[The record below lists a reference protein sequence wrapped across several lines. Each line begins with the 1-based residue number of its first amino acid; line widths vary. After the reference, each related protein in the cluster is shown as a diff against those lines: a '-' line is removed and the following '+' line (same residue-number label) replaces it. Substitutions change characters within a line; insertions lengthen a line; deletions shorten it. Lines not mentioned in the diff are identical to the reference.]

1 MKSRYLVFFLVQAG
15 AASKFLYFLE
25 NRNFGIGIPKLIR
38 LTIGRPK
45 EDIHMK
51 EDHPKLNY

>member
-1 MKSRYLVFFLVQAG
+1 MDFLINKKLKVQAG

-45 EDIHMK
+45 EDIHMQQELK
-51 EDHPKLNY
+51 QSTF

>member
-1 MKSRYLVFFLVQAG
+1 MDILQHISDLVQAG

-45 EDIHMK
+45 EDIHMY
-51 EDHPKLNY
+51 KLQKQKDK